1 MLSSRTLNVDNIES
15 MKFNEQ
21 ELLKSVEKAKEK
33 LGELLK
39 GIGNYIKWFCTD
51 DGKEEG
57 ENDGAS
63 FLKSLE
69 KLNDLE
75 DPLSYLKGAKRLC
88 SDGRYEPYRH
98 TEFIVRYLH
107 GDRQDPLFGISI
119 LDPCENCEKMYA
131 KTTVENDKY
140 NTVIISL
147 HNYIKRCDSC
157 KNNRK
162 RKRSYVEEATT
173 DNSATNFKCEDCKDR
188 REITRPKKSTNGSF
202 IQIRHDVT
210 PYMEKYC

>member
-1 MLSSRTLNVDNIES
+1 
-15 MKFNEQ
+15 
-21 ELLKSVEKAKEK
+21 
-33 LGELLK
+33 
-39 GIGNYIKWFCTD
+39 
-51 DGKEEG
+51 
-57 ENDGAS
+57 
-63 FLKSLE
+63 
-69 KLNDLE
+69 
-75 DPLSYLKGAKRLC
+75 
-88 SDGRYEPYRH
+88 
-98 TEFIVRYLH
+98 
-107 GDRQDPLFGISI
+107 
-119 LDPCENCEKMYA
+119 MYA